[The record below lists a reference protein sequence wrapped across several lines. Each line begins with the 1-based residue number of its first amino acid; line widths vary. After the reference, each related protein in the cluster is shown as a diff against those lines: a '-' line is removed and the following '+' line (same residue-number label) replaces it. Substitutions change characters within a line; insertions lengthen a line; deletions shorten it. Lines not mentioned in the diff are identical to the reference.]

1 MINMIRYKAADSQE
15 SPRFS
20 GIKTFMRMEYIKTT
34 EDVDFA
40 VVGIPFDT
48 CASYRVGS
56 RFGPSAIREISSLT
70 KPYNPE
76 LNVNIFDYCS
86 GVDYGDVKTVPGYI
100 EDSYEAI
107 TSDMLTLFKNNIV
120 PIAMGGDHSV
130 TLPELR
136 ACYQANGKVALI
148 HFDSHYDTW
157 DEYFGKK
164 YNHGTPFRI
173 AANEGIIDTSKSI
186 QVGIRG
192 GLYTEADTKMSH
204 DLGFKVITA
213 TQCHKIGMNEIVR
226 QIKERVGDSKA
237 FLTFDIDFLDPAF
250 APGTGTPEIGG
261 FSTAQA
267 LEIVRGLKDLNIIG
281 YDVVE
286 VTPQYDVGN
295 ITSFAAANLMTE
307 FMAHLAYKKKNKIY
321 FK

>member
-1 MINMIRYKAADSQE
+1 MVKYKAADSQE

-20 GIKTFMRMEYIKTT
+20 GIKTFMRMEYVKTT

-56 RFGPSAIREISSLT
+56 RFGPSAIRDISSLT
-70 KPYNPE
+70 KPYHPV

-86 GVDYGDVKTVPGYI
+86 GIDYGDVKTVPGFP
-100 EDSYEAI
+100 EDSFACIQKDLEP
-107 TSDMLTLFKNNIV
+107 LFASGIV
-120 PIAMGGDHSV
+120 PISMGGDHSV

-136 ACYQANGKVALI
+136 ACSKTYGQVALI

-157 DEYFGKK
+157 EEYFGKL

-173 AANEGIIDTSKSI
+173 AANEKIIDTSKSI
-186 QVGIRG
+186 QIGIRG
-192 GLYTEADTKMSH
+192 GLYTEADTKMSP
-204 DLGFKVITA
+204 DLGFKVLTA
-213 TQCHKIGMNEIVR
+213 PECHKMGNEEIIR

-261 FSTAQA
+261 FSTADA
-267 LEIVRGLKDLNIIG
+267 LEIIRGLKELDIVG

-286 VTPQYDVGN
+286 VAPQYDCGN
-295 ITSFAAANLMTE
+295 ITSFAAANLITE
-307 FMAHLAYKKKNKIY
+307 FMAHLAYKKKMGLL
-321 FK
+321 

>member
-1 MINMIRYKAADSQE
+1 MVKYKAADSQE

-56 RFGPSAIREISSLT
+56 RFGPSAIRDISSLT

-86 GVDYGDVKTVPGYI
+86 GIDYGDVKTVPGYA

-107 TSDMLTLFKNNIV
+107 TADMLPLFKKGIV
-120 PIAMGGDHSV
+120 PISMGGDHSV

-136 ACYQANGKVALI
+136 ACYQAHGPVALI

-157 DEYFGKK
+157 EEYFGKK

-173 AANEGIIDTSKSI
+173 AANEKIIDTSKSI
-186 QVGIRG
+186 QVGMRG
-192 GLYTEADTKMSH
+192 GLYTEADTKMSP
-204 DLGFKVITA
+204 DLGFKVLTA
-213 TQCHKIGMNEIVR
+213 TQCHKMGMEEVVN
-226 QIKERVGDSKA
+226 QIKERVGNAKA
-237 FLTFDIDFLDPAF
+237 FLTFDIDFLDPAY

-267 LEIVRGLKDLNIIG
+267 LELIRGLKELNIVG

-286 VTPQYDVGN
+286 VAPQYDVGN

-307 FMAHLAYKKKNKIY
+307 FMAHLAYKKKHGIEYN
-321 FK
+321 

>member
-1 MINMIRYKAADSQE
+1 M
-15 SPRFS
+15 
-20 GIKTFMRMEYIKTT
+20 
-34 EDVDFA
+34 
-40 VVGIPFDT
+40 
-48 CASYRVGS
+48 
-56 RFGPSAIREISSLT
+56 
-70 KPYNPE
+70 
-76 LNVNIFDYCS
+76 
-86 GVDYGDVKTVPGYI
+86 
-100 EDSYEAI
+100 
-107 TSDMLTLFKNNIV
+107 
-120 PIAMGGDHSV
+120 
-130 TLPELR
+130 
-136 ACYQANGKVALI
+136 
-148 HFDSHYDTW
+148 
-157 DEYFGKK
+157 
-164 YNHGTPFRI
+164 
-173 AANEGIIDTSKSI
+173 
-186 QVGIRG
+186 GIRG
-192 GLYTEADTKMSH
+192 GLYTEADTKMSP

-267 LEIVRGLKDLNIIG
+267 LEIVRGLKDLNIVG

-286 VTPQYDVGN
+286 VAPQYDVGN